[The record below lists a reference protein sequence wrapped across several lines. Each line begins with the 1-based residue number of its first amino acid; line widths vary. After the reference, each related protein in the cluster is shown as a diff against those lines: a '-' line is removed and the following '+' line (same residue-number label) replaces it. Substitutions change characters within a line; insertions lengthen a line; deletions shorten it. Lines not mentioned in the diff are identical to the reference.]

1 MPKKNG
7 KVKTL
12 SFSMLTL
19 DRLQKLAEYYS
30 LKQTGVIELLI
41 AQETRRVFFADD
53 IINKNVDNK
62 VDYEKEVE

>member
-1 MPKKNG
+1 
-7 KVKTL
+7 
-12 SFSMLTL
+12 MLTL